1 MNRRSRMLLVAGIA
15 AAVLLVVLF
24 ALLRPS
30 DDETAAATTVS
41 TSATTVAPTTAAPR
55 GGTTTGSVELIAITV
70 EVAGGTPVG
79 GIRRATVQ
87 KGMRVTLRVTGAP
100 GEELHLHGYDETL
113 ELGADGAGTLAFK
126 ATLQGVF
133 EVELE
138 RAGIS
143 IAELTVR

>member
-1 MNRRSRMLLVAGIA
+1 MLLVGGIA

-30 DDETAAATTVS
+30 DDETAATTTVS
-41 TSATTVAPTTAAPR
+41 TPAASTVAPTTTAPT

-87 KGMRVTLRVTGAP
+87 KGMRVNLRVTGAP

-113 ELGADGAGTLAFK
+113 ELGADGAGTLAFE